1 MRFTDYTTSYN
12 ELYPQAPKTKPVK
25 VIETPV
31 GNVVEEVHEEVKEV
45 HEEETPVILEE
56 QETVE
61 NGNGGSNQGISE

>member
-1 MRFTDYTTSYN
+1 MRFIDYTTSYN
-12 ELYPQAPKTKPVK
+12 ELYPQTPKTKPVK

-56 QETVE
+56 KGIEE
-61 NGNGGSNQGISE
+61 NGSTGINQPDNE